1 MSKYQQELCYGAYY
15 HVCEAI
21 KALQE
26 INHNI
31 AFVDEVWLENCNL
44 GHIEQMLQDVSNSLY
59 TKAEQFDKEAQ
70 DGQ

>member
-15 HVCEAI
+15 QVCEVI

-26 INHNI
+26 IDHNI
-31 AFVDEVWLENCNL
+31 AFVDEMWLENRKL

-59 TKAEQFDKEAQ
+59 TKAEQFDKEA
-70 DGQ
+70 

>member
-1 MSKYQQELCYGAYY
+1 MSKYKQELCYQA
-15 HVCEAI
+15 HRQVFKAI

-26 INHNI
+26 IDHNI

-59 TKAEQFDKEAQ
+59 TKAEQFDKEA
-70 DGQ
+70 